1 MLSWDYTILGS
12 ARRQRAHQR
21 ARRSAGFPVRRFAR
35 FAALDTSLV
44 LVEIRPVLH
53 GCKQSCLV
61 VSKPPLSS
69 GTRYRS
75 GQRWWILWRHG
86 SSLPHCLDVGA
97 ILDFGSTVW
106 YALGSTD

>member
-1 MLSWDYTILGS
+1 MLSWDYTILGFNP
-12 ARRQRAHQR
+12 ATMGAPAGEAFRRI
-21 ARRSAGFPVRRFAR
+21 SGERFAR
-35 FAALDTSLV
+35 FAALGTSLV

-75 GQRWWILWRHG
+75 VRRWWISGAWLNPTT
-86 SSLPHCLDVGA
+86 LPDVGA

-106 YALGSTD
+106 YAMCSTD

>member
-1 MLSWDYTILGS
+1 MLSWDYTILVLNPETTG
-12 ARRQRAHQR
+12 APAGEAFRRI
-21 ARRSAGFPVRRFAR
+21 SGRRFAR
-35 FAALDTSLV
+35 FAALDTSPV

-75 GQRWWILWRHG
+75 AQRRWISEAWFKSTIL
-86 SSLPHCLDVGA
+86 LDVGA